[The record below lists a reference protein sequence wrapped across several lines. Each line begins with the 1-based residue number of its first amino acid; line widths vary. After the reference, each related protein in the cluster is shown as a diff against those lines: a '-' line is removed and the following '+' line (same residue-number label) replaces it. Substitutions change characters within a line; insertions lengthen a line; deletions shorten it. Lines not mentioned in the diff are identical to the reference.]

1 MRFNIVILV
10 FMSFI
15 IAMTPALDKKK
26 KNLEDSLLYDLG
38 KVCVLFDFIDY
49 LHFHPFIIN
58 ISGDSFSP

>member
-26 KNLEDSLLYDLG
+26 KILEDTENLL
-38 KVCVLFDFIDY
+38 KEIFKTVES
-49 LHFHPFIIN
+49 IN
-58 ISGDSFSP
+58 INKWAKGHSAYYME

>member
-38 KVCVLFDFIDY
+38 KWR
-49 LHFHPFIIN
+49 N
-58 ISGDSFSP
+58 IGQSKS